1 MAKTLSN
8 SGITTNDTIRAGH
21 VTQSID
27 ALTGTDAYDITI
39 SGSLTS
45 TGNLINTGGYA
56 LFVRSSSIPNSV
68 LNVRQEGSG
77 SIAEFGGTEI
87 ADQEQIVFNL
97 GGHITASGNVSSSA
111 TSTASFGTYIGD
123 GSQLTGIT
131 GGGSGI
137 FTQTGSFYA
146 TTNDLQ
152 VTGSLK
158 AGSIEGSSILVP
170 GKSKFG
176 ANIIDLDTSHY
187 FQGIGGDI
195 NMFAVRDSNSS
206 DVLIAAGSATGL
218 DLTVTLGDVEDAN
231 NGTKI
236 KIDDATE
243 TVQVSGSLDASGTI
257 YCDNREAAFYRLS
270 GNSMIF
276 SNSSVNT
283 SIRGTSIL
291 LQSSVT
297 ASGNVSSSAVSTASF
312 GTYLGDGSQLTGING
327 GIFAQTGS
335 VQATTND
342 LEITGSIYVS
352 DTGYSYFGR
361 PDKSNEFFIFPSN
374 GTAFIGTNTPT
385 TLTLTANLVN
395 KLVINDATTGGGHIT
410 ASAFIIPNQDNN
422 KDLGSPTKRWANIYG
437 TTISGSFIGDGSQ
450 LTNLQRPI
458 SNSVSTNVTAS
469 NLNSGY
475 YFRTGGNITCSIQ
488 SNAIVSC
495 DVGSEFEFFQTSSA
509 GNLLFHT
516 GSGVTLNSKN
526 GSTKLSNQF
535 SAATLK
541 KIDTNE
547 WDLIGDLS

>member
-1 MAKTLSN
+1 MAKILSN

-77 SIAEFGGTEI
+77 SIAEFGGIEI
-87 ADQEQIVFNL
+87 ADQEQIIFNL
-97 GGHITASGNVSSSA
+97 GGHI
-111 TSTASFGTYIGD
+111 
-123 GSQLTGIT
+123 
-131 GGGSGI
+131 
-137 FTQTGSFYA
+137 
-146 TTNDLQ
+146 
-152 VTGSLK
+152 
-158 AGSIEGSSILVP
+158 
-170 GKSKFG
+170 
-176 ANIIDLDTSHY
+176 
-187 FQGIGGDI
+187 
-195 NMFAVRDSNSS
+195 
-206 DVLIAAGSATGL
+206 
-218 DLTVTLGDVEDAN
+218 
-231 NGTKI
+231 
-236 KIDDATE
+236 
-243 TVQVSGSLDASGTI
+243 
-257 YCDNREAAFYRLS
+257 
-270 GNSMIF
+270 
-276 SNSSVNT
+276 
-283 SIRGTSIL
+283 
-291 LQSSVT
+291 T

-312 GTYLGDGSQLTGING
+312 GTYLGDGSQLTGITG
-327 GIFAQTGS
+327 GGSGIFTPTGS
-335 VQATTND
+335 FYATTND
-342 LEITGSIYVS
+342 LQITGSLTVS
-352 DTGYSYFGR
+352 GSFL
-361 PDKSNEFFIFPSN
+361 KSNTIESLN
-374 GTAFIGTNTPT
+374 GSSILDLDA
-385 TLTLTANLVN
+385 LDV
-395 KLVINDATTGGGHIT
+395 ATTGFGAIYLDTNGGDLGDRNGGFLYMTSGSGIGFCGIGYKDPTTEGSIVIAGDDNEIRIATTGELQISASVIRPSGGVTMDIGTQSQPFDTLYANTGSFLSDVSSSATST
-410 ASAFIIPNQDNN
+410 ASF
-422 KDLGSPTKRWANIYG
+422 G
-437 TTISGSFIGDGSQ
+437 TYLGDGSQ

>member
-1 MAKTLSN
+1 MAKILSN

-21 VTQSID
+21 VTQSVD

-77 SIAEFGGTEI
+77 SIAEFGGIEI

-111 TSTASFGTYIGD
+111 VSTASFGTYLGD

-152 VTGSLK
+152 ITGSLTVTSDIS
-158 AGSIEGSSILVP
+158 ASGVLYGNSLNLE
-170 GKSKFG
+170 G
-176 ANIIDLDTSHY
+176 ANISYDSSNDILYFADSVKLGLGSGPAPAIPDISISHD
-187 FQGIGGDI
+187 GANG
-195 NMFAVRDSNSS
+195 
-206 DVLIAAGSATGL
+206 LIRNATG
-218 DLTVTLGDVEDAN
+218 DLTIE
-231 NGTKI
+231 
-236 KIDDATE
+236 
-243 TVQVSGSLDASGTI
+243 
-257 YCDNREAAFYRLS
+257 
-270 GNSMIF
+270 
-276 SNSSVNT
+276 SSTSNT
-283 SIRGTSIL
+283 SIRNFAIGGNII
-291 LQSSVT
+291 LQSDKSPGGQGGVVLISGSNDDVRLDIRGNVT
-297 ASGNVSSSAVSTASF
+297 ASGNISSSADVY
-312 GTYLGDGSQLTGING
+312 GV
-327 GIFAQTGS
+327 TGS
-335 VQATTND
+335 FLH
-342 LEITGSIYVS
+342 LE
-352 DTGYSYFGR
+352 
-361 PDKSNEFFIFPSN
+361 
-374 GTAFIGTNTPT
+374 
-385 TLTLTANLVN
+385 
-395 KLVINDATTGGGHIT
+395 
-410 ASAFIIPNQDNN
+410 
-422 KDLGSPTKRWANIYG
+422 
-437 TTISGSFIGDGSQ
+437 GDGSQ

>member
-206 DVLIAAGSATGL
+206 DVLIAAGSATGN
-218 DLTVTLGDVEDAN
+218 DLTVTLGDVEDEN

-312 GTYLGDGSQLTGING
+312 GTYL
-327 GIFAQTGS
+327 
-335 VQATTND
+335 
-342 LEITGSIYVS
+342 
-352 DTGYSYFGR
+352 
-361 PDKSNEFFIFPSN
+361 
-374 GTAFIGTNTPT
+374 
-385 TLTLTANLVN
+385 
-395 KLVINDATTGGGHIT
+395 
-410 ASAFIIPNQDNN
+410 
-422 KDLGSPTKRWANIYG
+422 
-437 TTISGSFIGDGSQ
+437 GDGSQ

>member
-77 SIAEFGGTEI
+77 SIAEFGGSEI

-97 GGHITASGNVSSSA
+97 GGHI
-111 TSTASFGTYIGD
+111 
-123 GSQLTGIT
+123 
-131 GGGSGI
+131 
-137 FTQTGSFYA
+137 
-146 TTNDLQ
+146 
-152 VTGSLK
+152 
-158 AGSIEGSSILVP
+158 
-170 GKSKFG
+170 
-176 ANIIDLDTSHY
+176 
-187 FQGIGGDI
+187 
-195 NMFAVRDSNSS
+195 
-206 DVLIAAGSATGL
+206 
-218 DLTVTLGDVEDAN
+218 
-231 NGTKI
+231 
-236 KIDDATE
+236 
-243 TVQVSGSLDASGTI
+243 
-257 YCDNREAAFYRLS
+257 
-270 GNSMIF
+270 
-276 SNSSVNT
+276 
-283 SIRGTSIL
+283 
-291 LQSSVT
+291 T

>member
-283 SIRGTSIL
+283 SIRGTSII

-312 GTYLGDGSQLTGING
+312 GTYL
-327 GIFAQTGS
+327 
-335 VQATTND
+335 
-342 LEITGSIYVS
+342 
-352 DTGYSYFGR
+352 
-361 PDKSNEFFIFPSN
+361 
-374 GTAFIGTNTPT
+374 
-385 TLTLTANLVN
+385 
-395 KLVINDATTGGGHIT
+395 
-410 ASAFIIPNQDNN
+410 
-422 KDLGSPTKRWANIYG
+422 
-437 TTISGSFIGDGSQ
+437 GDGSQ

>member
-1 MAKTLSN
+1 MAKTLSKT
-8 SGITTNDTIRAGH
+8 GITTTSTIEAWH
-21 VTQSID
+21 VTQSVD

-312 GTYLGDGSQLTGING
+312 GTYLGDGSQLT
-327 GIFAQTGS
+327 
-335 VQATTND
+335 
-342 LEITGSIYVS
+342 
-352 DTGYSYFGR
+352 
-361 PDKSNEFFIFPSN
+361 
-374 GTAFIGTNTPT
+374 
-385 TLTLTANLVN
+385 
-395 KLVINDATTGGGHIT
+395 
-410 ASAFIIPNQDNN
+410 
-422 KDLGSPTKRWANIYG
+422 
-437 TTISGSFIGDGSQ
+437 
-450 LTNLQRPI
+450 NLQRPI

>member
-1 MAKTLSN
+1 MAKTLSKT
-8 SGITTNDTIRAGH
+8 GITTTSTIEAWH
-21 VTQSID
+21 VTQSVD

-236 KIDDATE
+236 KIDDATA

-312 GTYLGDGSQLTGING
+312 GTYL
-327 GIFAQTGS
+327 
-335 VQATTND
+335 
-342 LEITGSIYVS
+342 
-352 DTGYSYFGR
+352 
-361 PDKSNEFFIFPSN
+361 
-374 GTAFIGTNTPT
+374 
-385 TLTLTANLVN
+385 
-395 KLVINDATTGGGHIT
+395 
-410 ASAFIIPNQDNN
+410 
-422 KDLGSPTKRWANIYG
+422 
-437 TTISGSFIGDGSQ
+437 GDGSQ

>member
-312 GTYLGDGSQLTGING
+312 GTYLGDGSQLT
-327 GIFAQTGS
+327 
-335 VQATTND
+335 
-342 LEITGSIYVS
+342 
-352 DTGYSYFGR
+352 
-361 PDKSNEFFIFPSN
+361 
-374 GTAFIGTNTPT
+374 
-385 TLTLTANLVN
+385 
-395 KLVINDATTGGGHIT
+395 
-410 ASAFIIPNQDNN
+410 
-422 KDLGSPTKRWANIYG
+422 
-437 TTISGSFIGDGSQ
+437 
-450 LTNLQRPI
+450 NLQRPI

>member
-21 VTQSID
+21 VTQSVD

-312 GTYLGDGSQLTGING
+312 GTYLGDGSQLT
-327 GIFAQTGS
+327 
-335 VQATTND
+335 
-342 LEITGSIYVS
+342 
-352 DTGYSYFGR
+352 
-361 PDKSNEFFIFPSN
+361 
-374 GTAFIGTNTPT
+374 
-385 TLTLTANLVN
+385 
-395 KLVINDATTGGGHIT
+395 
-410 ASAFIIPNQDNN
+410 
-422 KDLGSPTKRWANIYG
+422 
-437 TTISGSFIGDGSQ
+437 
-450 LTNLQRPI
+450 NLQRPI

>member
-77 SIAEFGGTEI
+77 SIAEFGGSEI

-312 GTYLGDGSQLTGING
+312 GTYLGDGSQLT
-327 GIFAQTGS
+327 
-335 VQATTND
+335 
-342 LEITGSIYVS
+342 
-352 DTGYSYFGR
+352 
-361 PDKSNEFFIFPSN
+361 
-374 GTAFIGTNTPT
+374 
-385 TLTLTANLVN
+385 
-395 KLVINDATTGGGHIT
+395 
-410 ASAFIIPNQDNN
+410 
-422 KDLGSPTKRWANIYG
+422 
-437 TTISGSFIGDGSQ
+437 
-450 LTNLQRPI
+450 NLQRPI

>member
-77 SIAEFGGTEI
+77 SIAEFGGIEI

-111 TSTASFGTYIGD
+111 
-123 GSQLTGIT
+123 
-131 GGGSGI
+131 
-137 FTQTGSFYA
+137 
-146 TTNDLQ
+146 
-152 VTGSLK
+152 
-158 AGSIEGSSILVP
+158 
-170 GKSKFG
+170 
-176 ANIIDLDTSHY
+176 
-187 FQGIGGDI
+187 
-195 NMFAVRDSNSS
+195 
-206 DVLIAAGSATGL
+206 
-218 DLTVTLGDVEDAN
+218 
-231 NGTKI
+231 
-236 KIDDATE
+236 
-243 TVQVSGSLDASGTI
+243 
-257 YCDNREAAFYRLS
+257 
-270 GNSMIF
+270 
-276 SNSSVNT
+276 
-283 SIRGTSIL
+283 
-291 LQSSVT
+291 
-297 ASGNVSSSAVSTASF
+297 VSTASF
-312 GTYLGDGSQLTGING
+312 GTYL
-327 GIFAQTGS
+327 
-335 VQATTND
+335 
-342 LEITGSIYVS
+342 
-352 DTGYSYFGR
+352 
-361 PDKSNEFFIFPSN
+361 
-374 GTAFIGTNTPT
+374 
-385 TLTLTANLVN
+385 
-395 KLVINDATTGGGHIT
+395 
-410 ASAFIIPNQDNN
+410 
-422 KDLGSPTKRWANIYG
+422 
-437 TTISGSFIGDGSQ
+437 GDGSQ

>member
-1 MAKTLSN
+1 VES
-8 SGITTNDTIRAGH
+8 
-21 VTQSID
+21 
-27 ALTGTDAYDITI
+27 
-39 SGSLTS
+39 
-45 TGNLINTGGYA
+45 
-56 LFVRSSSIPNSV
+56 
-68 LNVRQEGSG
+68 
-77 SIAEFGGTEI
+77 EI

-111 TSTASFGTYIGD
+111 VSTASFGTYIGD

>member
-111 TSTASFGTYIGD
+111 VSTASFGTYIGD

-312 GTYLGDGSQLTGING
+312 GTYLGDGSQLT
-327 GIFAQTGS
+327 
-335 VQATTND
+335 
-342 LEITGSIYVS
+342 
-352 DTGYSYFGR
+352 
-361 PDKSNEFFIFPSN
+361 
-374 GTAFIGTNTPT
+374 
-385 TLTLTANLVN
+385 
-395 KLVINDATTGGGHIT
+395 
-410 ASAFIIPNQDNN
+410 
-422 KDLGSPTKRWANIYG
+422 
-437 TTISGSFIGDGSQ
+437 
-450 LTNLQRPI
+450 NLQRPI

>member
-77 SIAEFGGTEI
+77 SIAEFGGIEI

-111 TSTASFGTYIGD
+111 VSTASFGTYIGD

-312 GTYLGDGSQLTGING
+312 GTYLGDGSQLT
-327 GIFAQTGS
+327 
-335 VQATTND
+335 
-342 LEITGSIYVS
+342 
-352 DTGYSYFGR
+352 
-361 PDKSNEFFIFPSN
+361 
-374 GTAFIGTNTPT
+374 
-385 TLTLTANLVN
+385 
-395 KLVINDATTGGGHIT
+395 
-410 ASAFIIPNQDNN
+410 
-422 KDLGSPTKRWANIYG
+422 
-437 TTISGSFIGDGSQ
+437 
-450 LTNLQRPI
+450 NLQRPI

>member
-21 VTQSID
+21 VTQSVD

-206 DVLIAAGSATGL
+206 DVLIAAGSATGN

-312 GTYLGDGSQLTGING
+312 GTYL
-327 GIFAQTGS
+327 
-335 VQATTND
+335 
-342 LEITGSIYVS
+342 
-352 DTGYSYFGR
+352 
-361 PDKSNEFFIFPSN
+361 
-374 GTAFIGTNTPT
+374 
-385 TLTLTANLVN
+385 
-395 KLVINDATTGGGHIT
+395 
-410 ASAFIIPNQDNN
+410 
-422 KDLGSPTKRWANIYG
+422 
-437 TTISGSFIGDGSQ
+437 GDGSQ

>member
-1 MAKTLSN
+1 MAKILSN

-21 VTQSID
+21 VTQSVD

-312 GTYLGDGSQLTGING
+312 GTYLGDGSQLT
-327 GIFAQTGS
+327 
-335 VQATTND
+335 
-342 LEITGSIYVS
+342 
-352 DTGYSYFGR
+352 
-361 PDKSNEFFIFPSN
+361 
-374 GTAFIGTNTPT
+374 
-385 TLTLTANLVN
+385 
-395 KLVINDATTGGGHIT
+395 
-410 ASAFIIPNQDNN
+410 
-422 KDLGSPTKRWANIYG
+422 
-437 TTISGSFIGDGSQ
+437 
-450 LTNLQRPI
+450 NLQRPI

-495 DVGSEFEFFQTSSA
+495 DVGS
-509 GNLLFHT
+509 
-516 GSGVTLNSKN
+516 
-526 GSTKLSNQF
+526 
-535 SAATLK
+535 
-541 KIDTNE
+541 
-547 WDLIGDLS
+547 

>member
-21 VTQSID
+21 VTQSVD

-206 DVLIAAGSATGL
+206 DVLIAAGSATGN
-218 DLTVTLGDVEDAN
+218 DLTVTLGDVEDEN

-312 GTYLGDGSQLTGING
+312 GTYL
-327 GIFAQTGS
+327 
-335 VQATTND
+335 
-342 LEITGSIYVS
+342 
-352 DTGYSYFGR
+352 
-361 PDKSNEFFIFPSN
+361 
-374 GTAFIGTNTPT
+374 
-385 TLTLTANLVN
+385 
-395 KLVINDATTGGGHIT
+395 
-410 ASAFIIPNQDNN
+410 
-422 KDLGSPTKRWANIYG
+422 
-437 TTISGSFIGDGSQ
+437 GDGSQ

>member
-1 MAKTLSN
+1 
-8 SGITTNDTIRAGH
+8 
-21 VTQSID
+21 
-27 ALTGTDAYDITI
+27 
-39 SGSLTS
+39 
-45 TGNLINTGGYA
+45 
-56 LFVRSSSIPNSV
+56 
-68 LNVRQEGSG
+68 
-77 SIAEFGGTEI
+77 
-87 ADQEQIVFNL
+87 
-97 GGHITASGNVSSSA
+97 
-111 TSTASFGTYIGD
+111 
-123 GSQLTGIT
+123 
-131 GGGSGI
+131 
-137 FTQTGSFYA
+137 
-146 TTNDLQ
+146 
-152 VTGSLK
+152 
-158 AGSIEGSSILVP
+158 
-170 GKSKFG
+170 
-176 ANIIDLDTSHY
+176 
-187 FQGIGGDI
+187 
-195 NMFAVRDSNSS
+195 MFAVRDSNSS

-312 GTYLGDGSQLTGING
+312 GTYLGDGSQLT
-327 GIFAQTGS
+327 
-335 VQATTND
+335 
-342 LEITGSIYVS
+342 
-352 DTGYSYFGR
+352 
-361 PDKSNEFFIFPSN
+361 
-374 GTAFIGTNTPT
+374 
-385 TLTLTANLVN
+385 
-395 KLVINDATTGGGHIT
+395 
-410 ASAFIIPNQDNN
+410 
-422 KDLGSPTKRWANIYG
+422 
-437 TTISGSFIGDGSQ
+437 
-450 LTNLQRPI
+450 NLQRPI

>member
-45 TGNLINTGGYA
+45 TGNLINTGCYA

-312 GTYLGDGSQLTGING
+312 GTYLGDGSQLT
-327 GIFAQTGS
+327 
-335 VQATTND
+335 
-342 LEITGSIYVS
+342 
-352 DTGYSYFGR
+352 
-361 PDKSNEFFIFPSN
+361 
-374 GTAFIGTNTPT
+374 
-385 TLTLTANLVN
+385 
-395 KLVINDATTGGGHIT
+395 
-410 ASAFIIPNQDNN
+410 
-422 KDLGSPTKRWANIYG
+422 
-437 TTISGSFIGDGSQ
+437 
-450 LTNLQRPI
+450 NLQRPI